1 MKPKVAVLAFF
12 AVVSCAVQGQQS
24 AFVQYNTGDGL
35 AQSQVRAMAWDNSG
49 YLWFGTLGGISR
61 FDGYEFVNYTKD
73 HGLPDN
79 QINAILNGSKLWI
92 GTTGAISFVDGR
104 GIGSILFPPL
114 FVTSKISDMAESD
127 DGSLWLALAG
137 EGLLRYSHGEFRHYG
152 LDDGLPDAYVRSL
165 AFDSENRLWVGTRTG
180 VVRIENDVLKPP
192 PFDELKDVSVA
203 EINRGRDGE
212 MIVCTFGHGVFIA
225 MQNRVVRYTTD
236 DGMASNDIRCAEQT
250 GPGEYWFGSREGL
263 SRKNA
268 EGFTV
273 FDEKKGMP
281 YANVKS
287 LATDREGNLWI
298 GTDGQGVLRR
308 TGRPFTYYS
317 TEDGLLSNPVMDI
330 CESDTGGLVF
340 ATYDRGISLFN
351 GRTFSAYPYNHL
363 LPSSTVWQVAVSAS
377 NVMYAATSG
386 GLFIE
391 DAGEVH
397 VISSRDGLPGDRIT
411 ALQMDKNG
419 GGMWIGAEDGFAHLS
434 LEGKIL
440 RIIDGEN
447 GFTGR
452 RIRNI
457 LQTDDALWIAA
468 EGVVYRLDNDG
479 NEPVALPRFVE
490 PETAIYSLV
499 FDTEG
504 ALWIGTAAGLFVAVS
519 PGDRPTEVEYTETF
533 SGQNVNW
540 LATWKDGDL
549 MIGTNNGMYRLQLS
563 AFHQLGE
570 TKVKHY
576 SGYEGLVSSETNQ
589 NAVLAKDS
597 QIWFG
602 TTMGAVRYAP
612 SAETSQIHT
621 SPMLNIS
628 DLQLFLE
635 NVDWAS
641 RGDSISSLTGL
652 PVDLMLNHD
661 ANYISFNYA
670 GIYFSNPHKVR
681 YRYQLEGVDPHWLG
695 PTKSRTA
702 TYAYLPHGD
711 YTFVVQAYQID
722 DPELTTEKTF
732 SFSITPPFYLT
743 SWFFTLAGLAII
755 GLVYMVYRGRMAQE
769 RKKQAALRMEMQSKM
784 MQLETRSLNSSMNR
798 HFIFNALNSIQY
810 YINMQDRRSA
820 NRYLTNFAKLIRK
833 NLDTSQK
840 MKTSLREELDRL
852 ELYLS
857 LEKMRFHDRFEY
869 RIEVAE
875 GVEPENID
883 IPAMLLQPFLENSIW
898 HGILPSE
905 GSGCVTVK
913 VEDTP
918 NAHLI
923 VIEDNG
929 IGIDRSLRNKIGAEA
944 DENHISQGINITVN
958 RIRLYKNMTGRDYS
972 VDGPVDRNN
981 TKGQRGTR
989 VVIHLPKEINS

>member
-1 MKPKVAVLAFF
+1 MKLKAAIIAIFLFVSWAVH
-12 AVVSCAVQGQQS
+12 GQQS

-35 AQSQVRAMAWDNSG
+35 AQSQVRAMAWDDHG
-49 YLWFGTLGGISR
+49 YLWFGTLGGLSR
-61 FDGYEFVNYTKD
+61 FDGYEFVNFTKD
-73 HGLPDN
+73 RGLPDN
-79 QINAILNGSKLWI
+79 QINAILSGTKLWI
-92 GTTGAISFVDGR
+92 GTTGAIAFVDGR
-104 GIGSILFPPL
+104 GIESIPFPPS
-114 FVTSKISDMAESD
+114 FVASKISDMAESK
-127 DGSLWLALAG
+127 DGTLWLALAG
-137 EGLLRYSHGEFRHYG
+137 DGLLEYSRGAFRHYG
-152 LDDGLPDAYVRSL
+152 LSDGLPDNYVRSL
-165 AFDSENRLWVGTRTG
+165 AFDAENRLWVGTRTG
-180 VVRIENDVLKPP
+180 VVWIENEVLQPS
-192 PFDELKDVSVA
+192 PFDELKGVSVA
-203 EINRGRDGE
+203 EIAKGRDGE

-225 MQNRVVRYTTD
+225 EEDRILRYTTD
-236 DGMASNDIRCAEQT
+236 DGLASNDIRCAEQT

-268 EGFTV
+268 DGFTL

-351 GRTFSAYPYNHL
+351 GKSFSAYPYNHL

-377 NVMYAATSG
+377 NVLYAATSG

-391 DAGEVH
+391 DDGEVT
-397 VISSRDGLPGDRIT
+397 IIDSQDGLPGDRIT
-411 ALQMDKNG
+411 ALQMDING
-419 GGMWIGAEDGFAHLS
+419 MGIWIGAEDGFAQLS

-440 RIIDGEN
+440 RKIDAKD
-447 GFTGR
+447 GFPGR
-452 RIRNI
+452 RIRNL

-468 EGVVYRLDNDG
+468 EGEVYRLDLEG
-479 NEPVALPRFVE
+479 NNWTRLPNFLE
-490 PETAIYSLV
+490 PETAVYSLV
-499 FDTEG
+499 FDAKG
-504 ALWIGTAAGLFVAVS
+504 ALWIGTAAGLFVWM
-519 PGDRPTEVEYTETF
+519 PDDDRPTEVEYTETF

-540 LATWKDGDL
+540 LATREDGDL
-549 MIGTNNGMYRLQLS
+549 MIGTNNGIYKLQLN
-563 AFHQLGE
+563 AFHQSAE

-576 SGYEGLVSSETNQ
+576 SAYEGLVSSETNQ
-589 NAVLAKDS
+589 NAVLVVDS
-597 QIWFG
+597 EIWFG

-612 SAETSQIHT
+612 SVETSQIHT
-621 SPMLNIS
+621 APMLNIS

-635 NVDWAS
+635 NVDWTS
-641 RGDSISSLTGL
+641 RGDSISALTGL
-652 PVDLMLNHD
+652 PVDLTLNHD
-661 ANYISFNYA
+661 ANYLSFNYA

-681 YRYQLEGVDPHWLG
+681 YRYKLDGVDPHWLG

-702 TYAYLPHGD
+702 TYAYLPPGNYH
-711 YTFVVQAYQID
+711 FVVQAFQID
-722 DPELTTEKTF
+722 DPELITEKIF

-743 SWFFTLAGLAII
+743 SWFFVLT
-755 GLVYMVYRGRMAQE
+755 GLVILGLIYLIYRGRLAQE
-769 RKKQAALRMEMQSKM
+769 RKKQTALRMEMQTKM

-833 NLDTSQK
+833 NLDTSQQ
-840 MKTSLREELDRL
+840 MKTSLREELERL

-869 RIEVAE
+869 RIEVAD
-875 GVEPENID
+875 GIDPENID

-898 HGILPSE
+898 HGILPSDRF
-905 GSGCVTVK
+905 GRVTVK
-913 VEDTP
+913 VENAPD
-918 NAHLI
+918 AHLV
-923 VIEDNG
+923 VIEDDG
-929 IGIDRSLRNKIGAEA
+929 IGIDTSLRNKNGRDI
-944 DENHISQGINITVN
+944 DENHVSQGVNITVN
-958 RIRLYKNMTGRDYS
+958 RIRLYKNLTGRDYS
-972 VDGPVDRNN
+972 VDGPMDRHP
-981 TKGQRGTR
+981 TEGHRGTK
-989 VVIHLPKEINS
+989 VVIHLPKE